1 MGFQNKT
8 RGTYFTILDGKFSVK
23 VDEGTEGAVTRENKE
38 GNIVHEVYHDS
49 FEGFLTKIDTKDGN
63 YGKSWI
69 FTFCDDL
76 GEFYNLQLNYSN
88 SFAVAFLKML
98 PNIDLSKKMEL
109 TPSSK
114 MVDGKKVNSLF
125 VKQGGVN
132 IKHAYTRENP
142 NGMPDLEQKIVKGQ
156 KVWDDTDRLIFLE
169 NMVRETILPRLNQ
182 NITPDT
188 TAPTPET
195 DTLNTEP
202 EEDEDQPF

>member
-1 MGFQNKT
+1 MGFQNKQK
-8 RGTYFTILDGKFSVK
+8 GSYFTILDGKFSIK
-23 VDEGTEGAVTRENKE
+23 VDQGTEGAVTRENKE
-38 GNIVHEVYHDS
+38 GNIVHEIYHDS
-49 FEGFLTKIDTKDGN
+49 FEGFLTKIDTKDGS

-76 GEFYNLQLNYSN
+76 GKFYNLQLNYSN

-109 TPSSK
+109 APSSK

-142 NGMPDLEQKIVKGQ
+142 NGMPDLEQKTVKGQ

-169 NMVRETILPRLNQ
+169 NMVRETVIPRLNQ
-182 NITPDT
+182 TPNNT
-188 TAPTPET
+188 TPTPEA
-195 DTLNTEP
+195 DTQDTGDTE
-202 EEDEDQPF
+202 EEEPPF